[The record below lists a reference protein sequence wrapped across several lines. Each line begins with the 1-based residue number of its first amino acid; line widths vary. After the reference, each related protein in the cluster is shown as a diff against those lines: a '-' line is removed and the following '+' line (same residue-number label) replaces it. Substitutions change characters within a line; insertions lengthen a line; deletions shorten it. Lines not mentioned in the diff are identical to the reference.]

1 MELNKIETVK
11 VGDFEVNRYLTYA
24 QIQQIANSVVIFNT
38 WAERQTNY
46 DMLLLYHVTNIGKE
60 ELEKHSHTEWLES
73 GIIDQVKKIVVNIDQ
88 IDEAIKYHESMQRII
103 GEVANEIVKQLKP
116 LAEAIE
122 KYGKTKAKK

>member
-1 MELNKIETVK
+1 MELKKIETVK
-11 VGDFEVNRYLTYA
+11 IGDFEVNRYLTYA
-24 QIQQIANSVVIFNT
+24 QIQQIANSVIIFNT

-46 DMLLLYHVTNIGKE
+46 DMLLLYHATNIGKE
-60 ELEKHSHTEWLES
+60 ELEKHTHSEWLES
-73 GIIDQVKKIVVNIDQ
+73 GIIGQVKKIVVNINQ

-103 GEVANEIVKQLKP
+103 GEVANKVVEQLKP